1 MVKWGTGETIT
12 ESLTI
17 IIVVKPSH
25 VLCMQMVVRKKVSDI
40 NQEGF
45 TISSFTIPTL
55 ILLDL
60 NKDI

>member
-12 ESLTI
+12 ESITI

-45 TISSFTIPTL
+45 TISSFTIPIL